1 MYLVLN
7 PVGLKRTA
15 RLHWHSE
22 EWKRS
27 YAFSTGPKEWLH
39 GVEILFRFCV
49 VETYL
54 QVMLAS
60 RHLDEEA
67 RAWCLGMEDLRE
79 DS

>member
-1 MYLVLN
+1 M
-7 PVGLKRTA
+7 
-15 RLHWHSE
+15 
-22 EWKRS
+22 
-27 YAFSTGPKEWLH
+27 
-39 GVEILFRFCV
+39 EILFRFCV